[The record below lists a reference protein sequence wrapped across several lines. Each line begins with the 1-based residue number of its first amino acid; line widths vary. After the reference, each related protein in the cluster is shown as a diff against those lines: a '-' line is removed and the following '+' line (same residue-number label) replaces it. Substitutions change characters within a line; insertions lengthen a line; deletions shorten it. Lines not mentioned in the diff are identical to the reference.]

1 MEAKVNFNKEYDKSL
16 KTAIIAN
23 EKLHSEELE
32 NKTRNYQDARKWE
45 VEHTKNMVE
54 RDQFKSKLA
63 QQSLEN
69 SKKQSISAAKRTTS
83 AKARLPSA

>member
-32 NKTRNYQDARKWE
+32 NKTRNYQDARQWE
-45 VEHTKNMVE
+45 LEHTKNMVE
-54 RDQFKSKLA
+54 RD
-63 QQSLEN
+63 
-69 SKKQSISAAKRTTS
+69 
-83 AKARLPSA
+83 